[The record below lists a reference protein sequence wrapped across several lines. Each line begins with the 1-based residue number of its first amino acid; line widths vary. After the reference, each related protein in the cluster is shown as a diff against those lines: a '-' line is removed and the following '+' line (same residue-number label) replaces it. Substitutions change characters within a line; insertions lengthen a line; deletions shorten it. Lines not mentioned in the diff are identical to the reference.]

1 MKKRVILMKFKIA
14 IKLVFPDD
22 ASRAIDIDE
31 FEEQGVLRVFLCED
45 EGTLEAGV
53 GPLVGVWVSIKYASK
68 SIKYASK
75 SIKYASKSIKYA
87 SKSIKYASKS
97 VAENCF

>member
-1 MKKRVILMKFKIA
+1 MHSYAKKRLVCGRCVLDRRTHISREGMKKRVIVIKFKIT

-45 EGTLEAGV
+45 EGAFEAGV
-53 GPLVGVWVSIKYASK
+53 GPLMGVWVSIIYASK
-68 SIKYASK
+68 SG
-75 SIKYASKSIKYA
+75 
-87 SKSIKYASKS
+87 
-97 VAENCF
+97 AESFV

>member
-1 MKKRVILMKFKIA
+1 MHSYAKQKQKVSVSWIGEPHKTHISRKRMKKRLILFKFKIS

-31 FEEQGVLRVFLCED
+31 LEEQGVLRVLCED
-45 EGTLEAGV
+45 EGTFEAGV

-68 SIKYASK
+68 S
-75 SIKYASKSIKYA
+75 
-87 SKSIKYASKS
+87 
-97 VAENCF
+97 VAKNCF

>member
-1 MKKRVILMKFKIA
+1 MKKRVILFKFKIS

-31 FEEQGVLRVFLCED
+31 FEEQDVQDVLRVLCED
-45 EGTLEAGV
+45 EGALEAGV
-53 GPLVGVWVSIKYASK
+53 GPLFGVWV
-68 SIKYASK
+68 
-75 SIKYASKSIKYA
+75 
-87 SKSIKYASKS
+87 SIKYASKS